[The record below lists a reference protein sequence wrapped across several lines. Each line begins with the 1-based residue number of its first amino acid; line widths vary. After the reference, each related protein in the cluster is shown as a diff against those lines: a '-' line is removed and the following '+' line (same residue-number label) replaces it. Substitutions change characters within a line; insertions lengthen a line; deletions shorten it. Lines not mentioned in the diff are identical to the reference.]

1 MKTPLLRW
9 PAITAKCADEPL
21 APLWIRLLWMAG
33 IWLASIAVPLLYTA
47 ATWLVFERWFL
58 VPLLKGPV
66 EVWLGLA

>member
-33 IWLASIAVPLLYTA
+33 IWLASISGLTAVAMVL
-47 ATWLVFERWFL
+47 RW
-58 VPLLKGPV
+58 VLKT
-66 EVWLGLA
+66 